1 MSLFRHDPG
10 GCDIALPVI
19 DLLDQ
24 QGLAFGVKA
33 PPRRSRSP
41 LRRRGGRRTRMA
53 KALRVTA
60 PHATVVGPFCR

>member
-1 MSLFRHDPG
+1 MAPVLLFRHDPG

-33 PPRRSRSP
+33 PPDGP
-41 LRRRGGRRTRMA
+41 
-53 KALRVTA
+53 
-60 PHATVVGPFCR
+60 VVL